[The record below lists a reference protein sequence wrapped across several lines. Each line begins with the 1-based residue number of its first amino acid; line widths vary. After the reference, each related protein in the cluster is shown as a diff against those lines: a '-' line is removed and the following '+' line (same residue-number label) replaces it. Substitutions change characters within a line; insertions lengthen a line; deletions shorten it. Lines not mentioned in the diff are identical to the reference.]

1 MKKKIIPVVIVI
13 IALLI
18 GCVGYICYRNNEV
31 KKYSAKIEKQLDKMD
46 QLQGEAYFLPEHE
59 KDLKNLKK
67 NYETAKSNK
76 SVGDIKEIS
85 NEAKKL
91 ATKTSGEISK
101 YNEYYKLLK
110 KEIEESDKL
119 QSSYYAKDYDLTK
132 ISETKSKAN
141 DSINNS
147 DFTKYEELYGVLSE
161 QDKALSQHI
170 DEEMSKT
177 YNVPTNLSEQYPFGI
192 DESSLSKEWSYHPLV
207 KQKKNFPTWVITSEA
222 DTLDEPPYANL
233 FIDDSSNDYD
243 YSINQIDTKE
253 ITVQDKNREL
263 QKALVNTE
271 VTFKKQADYDDDE
284 YTALNERPA
293 YLLKMKSGAV
303 YLALQN
309 YDGEDYYILYQ
320 PD

>member
-1 MKKKIIPVVIVI
+1 MILITIEE
-13 IALLI
+13 IA
-18 GCVGYICYRNNEV
+18 VYV
-31 KKYSAKIEKQLDKMD
+31 
-46 QLQGEAYFLPEHE
+46 
-59 KDLKNLKK
+59 
-67 NYETAKSNK
+67 
-76 SVGDIKEIS
+76 
-85 NEAKKL
+85 
-91 ATKTSGEISK
+91 
-101 YNEYYKLLK
+101 K
-110 KEIEESDKL
+110 KEIIRDLFADIKKYQCVIDIWLNGKL
-119 QSSYYAKDYDLTK
+119 LPKNIARVSQYFLN
-132 ISETKSKAN
+132 ETKDQLMDAYNKR
-141 DSINNS
+141 
-147 DFTKYEELYGVLSE
+147 F
-161 QDKALSQHI
+161 ALSFRKR
-170 DEEMSKT
+170 E
-177 YNVPTNLSEQYPFGI
+177 
-192 DESSLSKEWSYHPLV
+192 
-207 KQKKNFPTWVITSEA
+207 WVITSEA

-293 YLLKMKSGAV
+293 YLLKMKSGEV

>member
-1 MKKKIIPVVIVI
+1 
-13 IALLI
+13 
-18 GCVGYICYRNNEV
+18 
-31 KKYSAKIEKQLDKMD
+31 
-46 QLQGEAYFLPEHE
+46 
-59 KDLKNLKK
+59 
-67 NYETAKSNK
+67 
-76 SVGDIKEIS
+76 
-85 NEAKKL
+85 
-91 ATKTSGEISK
+91 
-101 YNEYYKLLK
+101 
-110 KEIEESDKL
+110 
-119 QSSYYAKDYDLTK
+119 
-132 ISETKSKAN
+132 
-141 DSINNS
+141 
-147 DFTKYEELYGVLSE
+147 
-161 QDKALSQHI
+161 
-170 DEEMSKT
+170 MSKI

-303 YLALQN
+303 YLALQD

>member
-31 KKYSAKIEKQLDKMD
+31 KKYSAKIEKQLYKMD
-46 QLQGEAYFLPEHE
+46 QLKGEAYFLPEHE

-293 YLLKMKSGAV
+293 
-303 YLALQN
+303 
-309 YDGEDYYILYQ
+309 
-320 PD
+320 

>member
-1 MKKKIIPVVIVI
+1 M
-13 IALLI
+13 
-18 GCVGYICYRNNEV
+18 
-31 KKYSAKIEKQLDKMD
+31 
-46 QLQGEAYFLPEHE
+46 
-59 KDLKNLKK
+59 
-67 NYETAKSNK
+67 
-76 SVGDIKEIS
+76 
-85 NEAKKL
+85 
-91 ATKTSGEISK
+91 
-101 YNEYYKLLK
+101 
-110 KEIEESDKL
+110 
-119 QSSYYAKDYDLTK
+119 TK

-170 DEEMSKT
+170 DEEMSKI

-271 VTFKKQADYDDDE
+271 VTFKKQAG
-284 YTALNERPA
+284 L
-293 YLLKMKSGAV
+293 
-303 YLALQN
+303 
-309 YDGEDYYILYQ
+309 
-320 PD
+320 

>member
-46 QLQGEAYFLPEHE
+46 QLKGEAYFLPEHE

-170 DEEMSKT
+170 DEEMSKI

-284 YTALNERPA
+284 YTALNERLA

-303 YLALQN
+303 YLALQD